1 MKRKKIVAFALLL
14 AMAATLMCGCGKDNN
29 TNNSGNEGNSNGT
42 TKASVYYLN
51 FKPEVADVWEDIA
64 DTYEDE
70 TGVEV
75 KVVTAASGTYESTLK
90 SEIAKKS
97 PPTIFQI
104 NGPVGYQSWKQYC
117 RDLSDTSLYKNL
129 TDQDMAVKDGDGVY
143 GIPYV
148 VEGYGII
155 YNDAI
160 MKKYFGLSEKSVKI
174 SATDEITDFK
184 TLKAVVEDMTKLK
197 GKLGIDGVFS
207 STSFAAGEDWRWQTH
222 LANVPL
228 FYEFQEDG
236 VADKDNIDFRYS
248 DNFKNIFDLY
258 LKNSVTESGL
268 VGSKSVED
276 SMAEFALGKSVMVQN
291 GNWGWSQIND
301 VDGNKVK
308 SEDVKFLPIYT
319 GMEEDAGQGL
329 CIGTE
334 NYICINN
341 QVSEEQQNAAIK
353 FLDWLITS
361 DKGKNYVTEKLGF
374 ISPFKTFSKEEQPS
388 DPLAQEVVRYMNDA
402 GKASVSWNFTTFP
415 SQTFKDNFGASLLE
429 YATGKKEWN
438 NVVKDMKADWSVEK
452 EV

>member
-1 MKRKKIVAFALLL
+1 
-14 AMAATLMCGCGKDNN
+14 
-29 TNNSGNEGNSNGT
+29 
-42 TKASVYYLN
+42 
-51 FKPEVADVWEDIA
+51 
-64 DTYEDE
+64 
-70 TGVEV
+70 
-75 KVVTAASGTYESTLK
+75 
-90 SEIAKKS
+90 
-97 PPTIFQI
+97 
-104 NGPVGYQSWKQYC
+104 
-117 RDLSDTSLYKNL
+117 
-129 TDQDMAVKDGDGVY
+129 MAVKDGDGVY

-197 GKLGIDGVFS
+197 EKLGIDGVFS

-276 SMAEFALGKSVMVQN
+276 SMAEFALGKSAMVQN